1 MVLKSL
7 INREIQIKTTMRYHL
22 ISVRMTVSSIQV
34 ITSAGK
40 DMEKRV
46 LALCWWECKLIQSLW
61 KGMKVP
67 EEIKN
72 RMTIW
77 STIWLLGIYTKEMK
91 SLSWRDV
98 CTSMFN
104 AVLFTTVNML
114 VKGYKLSVI
123 IWIMTEDLVYYIVTT
138 ADSTMVDY

>member
-40 DMEKRV
+40 DMDKRV

-72 RMTIW
+72 RMTI
-77 STIWLLGIYTKEMK
+77 
-91 SLSWRDV
+91 
-98 CTSMFN
+98 
-104 AVLFTTVNML
+104 
-114 VKGYKLSVI
+114 
-123 IWIMTEDLVYYIVTT
+123 
-138 ADSTMVDY
+138 